1 VFLDL
6 METYVYGFDRAR
18 GGTFE
23 ETVVLADFQDTE
35 KWHAM
40 QDPVKPGVYMLE
52 VSETVGREGRRCVSF
67 SWASRGT
74 AMQGI
79 RPGAEEEPLSA
90 VVDKGFLKDADAK
103 VGDVALLSTSGMTI
117 AVKVVGT
124 ADYFP
129 TLYPDEKSFVVVDI
143 VRLVDY
149 LNSRTTTTAKG
160 PNELWLKL
168 VDTKPED
175 VQTNIVMP
183 LVRLGVRGQASF
195 VAEEEISSR
204 ITQPLL
210 VAGWSGLLLLSFFTV
225 VLASASSV
233 LLYSYMESRERQME
247 FALLRTLG
255 FSRAQLFGVV
265 WFGLVL
271 MVTSGIVLGTWVGQ
285 LAGTAVLP
293 LLEVAEQGSRVTPP
307 MTLHVNWIA
316 LVGYYVVLAV
326 AVIITCGVLARILAR
341 REIQQVLRIG
351 GA

>member
-1 VFLDL
+1 
-6 METYVYGFDRAR
+6 
-18 GGTFE
+18 
-23 ETVVLADFQDTE
+23 
-35 KWHAM
+35 
-40 QDPVKPGVYMLE
+40 
-52 VSETVGREGRRCVSF
+52 
-67 SWASRGT
+67 
-74 AMQGI
+74 
-79 RPGAEEEPLSA
+79 
-90 VVDKGFLKDADAK
+90 
-103 VGDVALLSTSGMTI
+103 MTI